1 MLLNI
6 ATFQIRIL
14 RIDHCENLDQ
24 TTAAGALCLNA
35 NRIISKQFTSEF
47 LTKDPVLHT
56 EEKGGKSPLLFSI

>member
-1 MLLNI
+1 MI
-6 ATFQIRIL
+6 IL
-14 RIDHCENLDQ
+14 GINHCENLDQ

>member
-1 MLLNI
+1 MPI
-6 ATFQIRIL
+6 ATFQMKIL
-14 RIDHCENLDQ
+14 GIDHCENLDQ
-24 TTAAGALCLNA
+24 TTTAAGALCLNA